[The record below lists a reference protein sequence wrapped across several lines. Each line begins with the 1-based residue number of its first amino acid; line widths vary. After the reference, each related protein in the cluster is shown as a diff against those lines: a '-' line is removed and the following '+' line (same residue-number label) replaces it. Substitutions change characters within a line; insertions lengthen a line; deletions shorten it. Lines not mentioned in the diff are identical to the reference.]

1 MGAQKQIV
9 RGAGVEIAGNTAE
22 GAAASSPA
30 PIALAES
37 LSGDIDS
44 IRFATILFA
53 DVVGSTRLLRA
64 LDPEDGR
71 DLLDSSLALIQQA
84 IHEFGGLV
92 VRIQGD
98 GVMAVFGVQPAAE
111 DHALRG
117 ALAALRIGDKMKSG
131 ALGFLP
137 APQVRVGLHAGP
149 ILLRR
154 QDNDF
159 GSILDV
165 VGHSAHVAGQIEKM
179 APPGSVAISAT
190 VASLIAEPSE
200 LRPAGSVESGGSESP
215 DGRGE
220 AVFELLSIDFLGS
233 DRVTVKGNATYPVIG
248 RDAELEQVRQVVGG
262 LASGHHGSLAI
273 IGEAGMGKSRLL
285 LEASRLAAGF
295 GTTFAAVRGNALLA
309 AVPFG
314 CLGGTLRHLID
325 LLRPFT
331 PDPAAV
337 AQLSANETACLEGLT
352 ANEAGWLAHLP
363 PGDRSR
369 IATGTMVRIVEL
381 AAAHMQLVL
390 LVDDAHYLDSE
401 TLTVLAAIGRG
412 GRIAMIVAG
421 RPEAAPRIEGMCST
435 LLRLGSLSPGAA
447 RTLVSLINRVSPIE
461 DSVIDHVIE
470 RAAGL
475 PLALQEFAVML
486 QSESGANTADGTD
499 LMNAAPLPAR
509 LDSLL
514 AARLATLD
522 ADAGKLC
529 QFCAALGPVFPLNR
543 LQRGA
548 VLVCR
553 NPTTAIARLID
564 ARVIEFSGTGQAR
577 FTHQLVQEAAYRAMA
592 RRRRTAM
599 HASALEML
607 KEAKAE
613 AATRGS
619 AGEEVASHAELAT
632 HAEKAGLYPEAMGH
646 LWQACVQALSLAA
659 IDSVRQLHERACA
672 VAANLPAAQAAFERA
687 RFALLA
693 ADTLQQLSLEQ
704 VLRDDIQAVAEAR
717 VDLGPSMRTVARINM
732 ALLDWIDGAPTRGS
746 AWLAQAESDLDVHE
760 SLPRRTYADLV
771 AAYLA
776 FSLGRPAEAVTRIDR
791 LGNRLADGL
800 RGETFGAVVVI
811 PHVLARAFGAWYLV
825 DLGQTAKA
833 RVWVAEALNLSRRY
847 GHAYSRMLAEL
858 AHGYLHYR
866 GGKCERALPMLRRA
880 YADCLHHNFLGFEPA
895 CASWLALCLI
905 ELGLLDEA
913 ARILSQSVER
923 GNFRKVRTS
932 ATYYLHEARARLALA
947 QGDAVEAGSLAALAL
962 DHARS
967 CEDVVHELHARVL
980 CAEVSALG
988 RVAGISADDVDA
1000 QTLSSRVDELGLA
1013 VLQRRLEALTQ

>member
-1 MGAQKQIV
+1 MRVAGA
-9 RGAGVEIAGNTAE
+9 EIAGN
-22 GAAASSPA
+22 AAKGTGGPV
-30 PIALAES
+30 ALPES
-37 LSGDIDS
+37 LSGDVDS
-44 IRFATILFA
+44 IRFVTILFA
-53 DVVGSTRLLRA
+53 DIVGSTRLLRA

-117 ALAALRIGDKMKSG
+117 ALAALRIGEKMKSG

-190 VASLIAEPSE
+190 VASLIAEPCE

-215 DGRGE
+215 EGRGE
-220 AVFELLSIDFLGS
+220 AVFELLSVDFLGS

-248 RDAELEQVRQVVGG
+248 RDAELEQVRQLVGG
-262 LASGHHGSLAI
+262 LASGQHGSLAI

-325 LLRPFT
+325 LLHPFT
-331 PDPAAV
+331 PDPAAAAA

-352 ANEAGWLAHLP
+352 SNEPGWLAHLP

-369 IATGTMVRIVEL
+369 IAAGTMVRIVEL
-381 AAAHMQLVL
+381 AAAHMRLVL

-401 TLTVLAAIGRG
+401 TLTVLATIARG

-421 RPEAAPRIEGMCST
+421 RPEAAPRIEGMCTT
-435 LLRLGSLSPGAA
+435 LLRLDSLSQSAA
-447 RTLVSLINRVSPIE
+447 RTLVSLIHRLAPID

-475 PLALQEFAVML
+475 PLALQEFAVIL
-486 QSESGANTADGTD
+486 HSESGAAAVAADNTDP
-499 LMNAAPLPAR
+499 MSAAPLPAR

-529 QFCAALGPVFPLNR
+529 QFCAALGPAFPMNR

-548 VLVCR
+548 ALVCR
-553 NPTTAIARLID
+553 NPSAAVSRLID

-599 HASALEML
+599 HASALDML
-607 KEAKAE
+607 KQAKAE
-613 AATRGS
+613 AAARGT
-619 AGEEVASHAELAT
+619 AGDEMASHAELAN
-632 HAEKAGLYPEAMGH
+632 HAEKAGLYTEAMGH
-646 LWQACVQALSLAA
+646 LWEACVEALSLAA

-672 VAANLPAAQAAFERA
+672 VAAYLPATQAAFERA

-704 VLRDDIQAVAEAR
+704 VLRDDIQAVAEGR
-717 VDLGPSMRTVARINM
+717 VDLGSSLRTVARINM
-732 ALLDWIDGAPTRGS
+732 ALLDWIDGAPVRGR
-746 AWLAQAESDLDVHE
+746 AWLTQAETDLDAHD

-776 FSLGRPAEAVTRIDR
+776 FSMGDPTEAVTRIER

-847 GHAYSRMLAEL
+847 GHAYSRMLAQL
-858 AHGYLHYR
+858 AQGYLHYR
-866 GGKCERALPMLRRA
+866 GGNCDRALPILRRA
-880 YADCLHHNFLGFEPA
+880 YADCLHHNFVGFEPA

-913 ARILSQSVER
+913 ASILSQSVER

-932 ATYYLHEARARLALA
+932 ATYYLHEARARLSLA
-947 QGDAVEAGSLAALAL
+947 KGEAVEATKLAALAL
-962 DHARS
+962 GHARD

-980 CAEVSALG
+980 CAEVSVRVG
-988 RVAGISADDVDA
+988 VAGDVDEA
-1000 QTLSSRVDELGLA
+1000 LYSRVTELGLV
-1013 VLQRRLEALTQ
+1013 VLQRRMETLWQ